1 MAPQDHPL
9 QSVDLRLLRI
19 FQQVVRFNG
28 FSAAQEPLGMTQATI
43 SAHMKQLEGR
53 LGVRLCER
61 GRSGFFLTEQ
71 GKQVHSA
78 MLDLFGSIEGF
89 QSAVGAA
96 RGELSGALHFGTVD
110 AMYTNPDF
118 DLAGAL
124 ATFHRQAPK
133 VQIEFDIAAPQAL
146 AQGLLS
152 GRYHVV
158 LTPSQ
163 PFSRRVR
170 TVDVFDEQQRLYCGP
185 GHPLFEAPAEALTA
199 AMVAEYPFAARSY
212 MNEASICGVSF
223 NWAAVTSHMEGTALL
238 ISSGAFIG
246 FLPRHFAEQWVSRG
260 QMRSLVP
267 EVFEF
272 NDRFQVAYRQK
283 DPNPAAGILATSLC
297 GKASAAPA
305 HERIHSHSP
314 K

>member
-1 MAPQDHPL
+1 MARPDHPL
-9 QSVDLRLLRI
+9 QTLDLRLLRI
-19 FQQVVRFNG
+19 FQLVVRFNG

-61 GRSGFFLTEQ
+61 GRSGFYLTDQ

-110 AMYTNPDF
+110 AMHTNPDV

-124 ATFHRQAPK
+124 AAFNQLAPK

-152 GRYHVV
+152 GRYHVI

-163 PFSRRVR
+163 PFSRRIR
-170 TVDVFDEQQRLYCGP
+170 TIDVCDEQQMLYCAP
-185 GHPLFEAPAEALTA
+185 GHPLFDAAADSLTA

-223 NWAAVTSHMEGTALL
+223 NWSAVTAHMEGTALL
-238 ISSGAFIG
+238 ISSGAFVG
-246 FLPRHFAEQWVSRG
+246 FLPRHFAEEWVLRER
-260 QMRSLVP
+260 MRSLMP
-267 EVFEF
+267 EVFTF
-272 NDRFQVAYRQK
+272 NDRIQVAYRHK
-283 DPNPAAGILATSLC
+283 DPNPAAEIFAAALTKGARST
-297 GKASAAPA
+297 GRAASP
-305 HERIHSHSP
+305 
-314 K
+314 